1 MSTLYVELKDL
12 KPGEKYSF
20 EAPSQGPGRVQ
31 GTFDKAVGI
40 PGINKT
46 QYMFFDMLSQ
56 KGEPNGRYNFVN
68 PDTYPRNIIHLPL
81 NRAPTTPPDY
91 GIRPPLPPGGRGG
104 KSRKNKKSKK
114 NRKLRKNKKS
124 KRRNRKSYKKI

>member
-1 MSTLYVELKDL
+1 MSTDYVELKDL

-20 EAPSQGPGRVQ
+20 EAPSVGPGRVQ

-56 KGEPNGRYNFVN
+56 KGVPIGRYNFVN

-81 NRAPTTPPDY
+81 NRAPTTLPKESTPPDY

-104 KSRKNKKSKK
+104 KSRKTKRS
-114 NRKLRKNKKS
+114 RKS
-124 KRRNRKSYKKI
+124 KRRRSRKSKIRR